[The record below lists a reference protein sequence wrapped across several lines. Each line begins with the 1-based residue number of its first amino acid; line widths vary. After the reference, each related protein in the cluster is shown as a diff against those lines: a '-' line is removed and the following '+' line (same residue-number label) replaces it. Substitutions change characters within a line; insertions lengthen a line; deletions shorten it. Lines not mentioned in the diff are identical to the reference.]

1 MLWDV
6 FGSFIHEEMWKI
18 YFPILRMNNMAF
30 LPLKKCLLRTLL
42 ACLEINYSMKL
53 NLTPK
58 CPKGP
63 F

>member
-30 LPLKKCLLRTLL
+30 LPLKNMPIENPTCLFRD
-42 ACLEINYSMKL
+42 KL
-53 NLTPK
+53 
-58 CPKGP
+58 
-63 F
+63 FHEA